1 MSDVQ
6 IDLSRRERMGFPEIV
21 YGEFKTPDQ
30 LRRILAVFREAGQG
44 ALVTRLQPEKAVFL
58 EGGSYDA
65 AARTYLAG
73 PGLPARSGLVGIV
86 TGGTSDAPVAAE
98 AAAVLDFLGISRRVW
113 NDLGVSCLDR
123 VLSRLPELRECDVL
137 IAAAGFE
144 GALASV
150 LAGLFPG
157 PVIAVPTS
165 VGYGVA
171 AEGRAAL
178 AAMLSSCGNGLLVV
192 NIDNGCGAALGAARI
207 LGRKGFHAD
216 SQA

>member
-21 YGEFKTPDQ
+21 YGEFKNPDQ

-73 PGLPARSGLVGIV
+73 PGLPARPGLVGIV

-137 IAAAGFE
+137 IAGLGPGRAVSGTGDCRPHLGGLRGGRRGPGGPGGHAGQLRQRAAGGQYRQRLRGRPGSGPHSREE
-144 GALASV
+144 GVSCRFSSLS
-150 LAGLFPG
+150 LFPG
-157 PVIAVPTS
+157 
-165 VGYGVA
+165 
-171 AEGRAAL
+171 
-178 AAMLSSCGNGLLVV
+178 
-192 NIDNGCGAALGAARI
+192 
-207 LGRKGFHAD
+207 
-216 SQA
+216 